1 MTSGTDETP
10 QEASRL
16 GKFSWAL
23 FDWANQPYFTVV
35 TTFIFAPYFTSFV
48 AASPA
53 EGQAYWGY
61 TQAVA
66 GVLIACLSPFLGS
79 IADAGGARK
88 PWVFAFSLLCA
99 VGAFS
104 LWWAVPGQERGLIWI
119 LAGIVVGTVGVEF
132 AIVFNNAMLPS
143 LVPHA
148 RMGRLSGFGWGLG
161 YIGGL
166 IALFIVLFG
175 FSLPE
180 EPLFGLSKAM
190 HEPDRITGPMAA
202 IWLLIFILPMMLFTP
217 DRKSRGL
224 AKGEAVRQGISTLLT
239 TLRTIGDYRNI
250 VWFLIARMF
259 YSDGI
264 LALIGFSGIYAAGLF
279 SWGTTEL
286 GIFGILINFFA
297 IGGSFAGGY
306 LDDRLGSKPT
316 IVISVLGLALA
327 SIGVLSIS
335 NGTVLFGLPAAMPVE
350 GGALFASPAEQV
362 FMLFA
367 FIMGLF
373 FGPAQAAS
381 RTLIARMSPPEKA
394 GEFFG
399 LFALSGKATAFVAP
413 LMIGIVTSLTG
424 QQRPAMIVIFVL
436 LVVGAAL
443 MTLVREPARGA

>member
-1 MTSGTDETP
+1 MTMRSAVGTADTGK
-10 QEASRL
+10 L

-48 AASPA
+48 AATPA

-61 TQAVA
+61 TQAIA
-66 GVLIACLSPFLGS
+66 GILIALLSPVFGS

-88 PWVFAFSLLCA
+88 PWILFFAILCA
-99 VGAFS
+99 IGSFA
-104 LWWAVPGQERGLIWI
+104 LWWAVPGQQNGTTLILLAII
-119 LAGIVVGTVGVEF
+119 LGTLGVEF
-132 AIVFNNAMLPS
+132 SIVFNNAMLPN
-143 LVPHA
+143 LVPHSK
-148 RMGRLSGFGWGLG
+148 MGRLSGFGWGLG

-180 EPLFGLSKAM
+180 VPLFGLDKIT
-190 HEPDRITGPMAA
+190 HEPDRITGPMSA
-202 IWLLIFILPMMLFTP
+202 IWFLVFIIPMMLFTP
-217 DRKSRGL
+217 DTKATGIS
-224 AKGEAVRQGISTLLT
+224 KTVAVRQGLRALMV
-239 TLRTIGDYRNI
+239 TLRELKNYRN
-250 VWFLIARMF
+250 VVFFLIARMF
-259 YSDGI
+259 YNDGI

-279 SWGTTEL
+279 GWGTTEL
-286 GIFGILINFFA
+286 GIFGILINVFA
-297 IGGSFAGGY
+297 IAGSFIGGS

-316 IVISVLGLALA
+316 IVVSVLGLAFA

-335 NGTVLFGLPAAMPVE
+335 DGEVLFGLPAAMPVE
-350 GGALFASPAEQV
+350 GGASFASPAEMV
-362 FMLFA
+362 FMVFA
-367 FIMGLF
+367 FIMGFF

-381 RTLIARMSPPEKA
+381 RTLIARMAPPKKA

-413 LMIGIVTSLTG
+413 LLIGIVTSATG

-436 LVVGAAL
+436 LMIGAAL
-443 MTLVREPARGA
+443 MSFVREPDHG

>member
-1 MTSGTDETP
+1 MTAISEGMP
-10 QEASRL
+10 REAGRL

-48 AASPA
+48 ASTPA

-61 TQAVA
+61 TQAIA
-66 GVLIACLSPFLGS
+66 GALIAILSPVFGS

-88 PWVFAFSLLCA
+88 PWIVFFSSLCA
-99 VGAFS
+99 IGAFS
-104 LWWAVPGQERGLIWI
+104 LWWAAPGMESGIFWI
-119 LAGIVVGTVGVEF
+119 LAGIIVGTIGVEF
-132 AIVFNNAMLPS
+132 SIVFNNAMLPS
-143 LVPHA
+143 LVPA
-148 RMGRLSGFGWGLG
+148 ERMGRLSGFGWGLG

-166 IALFIVLFG
+166 IALFIVLLG

-180 EPLFGLSKAM
+180 VPLFGLSKVT

-202 IWLLIFILPMMLFTP
+202 IWLIVFIIPMLLFTP
-217 DRKSRGL
+217 DRPANDLPKS
-224 AKGEAVRQGISTLLT
+224 AAVRQGLKSLMT
-239 TLRTIGDYRNI
+239 TLRSLKNYRNI
-250 VWFLIARMF
+250 IFFLIARMF
-259 YSDGI
+259 YNDGI

-279 SWGTTEL
+279 NWGTTEL

-297 IGGSFAGGY
+297 IAGCFIGGY

-316 IVISVLGLALA
+316 IVISVLGLAFA
-327 SIGVLSIS
+327 SVGVLSIS
-335 NGTVLFGLPAAMPVE
+335 DGQVLFGLPAAMPVE
-350 GGALFASPAEQV
+350 EGALFASPAEMV
-362 FMLFA
+362 FMVFA

-381 RTLIARMSPPEKA
+381 RTLIARMAPPEKA

-413 LMIGIVTSLTG
+413 LMIGIVTSATG
-424 QQRPAMIVIFVL
+424 QQRPAMIVIFIL
-436 LVVGAAL
+436 LMIGAAL
-443 MTLVREPARGA
+443 MSFVREPAHK

>member
-1 MTSGTDETP
+1 MSAISEGTP
-10 QEASRL
+10 QAAGKL

-35 TTFIFAPYFTSFV
+35 TTFIFAPYFTTFV

-61 TQAVA
+61 TQAIA
-66 GVLIACLSPFLGS
+66 GALIAILSPVFGS

-88 PWVFAFSLLCA
+88 PWILFFTIICA
-99 VGAFS
+99 IGAFS
-104 LWWAVPGQERGLIWI
+104 LWWAVPGQQSGILWI
-119 LAGIVVGTVGVEF
+119 LAGIVLGTIGVEF
-132 AIVFNNAMLPS
+132 SIVFNNAMLPT
-143 LVPHA
+143 LTTPE

-166 IALFIVLFG
+166 IALFIILLG

-180 EPLFGLSKAM
+180 VPLFGLSKPM
-190 HEPDRITGPMAA
+190 HEPDRITGPMSA
-202 IWLLIFILPMMLFTP
+202 IWFLVFIIPMLIFTP
-217 DRKSRGL
+217 DR
-224 AKGEAVRQGISTLLT
+224 APTGISKVAAVKQGLGALAN
-239 TLRTIGDYRNI
+239 TLRSLRDYRN
-250 VWFLIARMF
+250 VVFFLIARMF
-259 YSDGI
+259 YNDGI

-279 SWGTTEL
+279 KWGTTEL

-297 IGGSFAGGY
+297 IAGCFIGGY

-316 IVISVLGLALA
+316 VVISVLGLAFA
-327 SIGVLSIS
+327 SVGVLSIS
-335 NGTVLFGLPAAMPVE
+335 DGQVLFGLPAAMPVE
-350 GGALFASPAEQV
+350 GGALFASPAEMV
-362 FMLFA
+362 FMVFA

-381 RTLIARMSPPEKA
+381 RTLIARMSPPDKA

-413 LMIGIVTSLTG
+413 LLIGIVTSATG
-424 QQRPAMIVIFVL
+424 QQRPAMIVIFTL
-436 LVVGAAL
+436 LMIGAAL
-443 MTLVREPARGA
+443 MSFVREPDHG

>member
-1 MTSGTDETP
+1 MSVISEGAP
-10 QEASRL
+10 SEAGKL

-23 FDWANQPYFTVV
+23 FDWANQPFFTVV

-48 AASPA
+48 ASSPA

-61 TQAVA
+61 TQAIA
-66 GVLIACLSPFLGS
+66 GALIALLRPVFGS

-88 PWVFAFSLLCA
+88 PWILFFSILCA
-99 VGAFS
+99 IGAFS
-104 LWWAVPGQERGLIWI
+104 LWWAVPGMQTGVFWI
-119 LAGIVVGTVGVEF
+119 LAGIVIGTIGVEF
-132 AIVFNNAMLPS
+132 SIVFNNSMLPT
-143 LVPHA
+143 LVPPK

-180 EPLFGLSKAM
+180 VPLFGLSKAL

-202 IWLLIFILPMMLFTP
+202 LWLMVFIIPMLLFTP
-217 DRKSRGL
+217 VRPASDLPKS
-224 AKGEAVRQGISTLLT
+224 EAVRQGLKALMT
-239 TLRTIGDYRNI
+239 TLRSLKNYRN
-250 VWFLIARMF
+250 VVFFLIARMF
-259 YSDGI
+259 YNDGI

-279 SWGTTEL
+279 KWGTTEL

-297 IGGSFAGGY
+297 IAGCFIGGS

-316 IVISVLGLALA
+316 IVISVLGLAFA
-327 SIGVLSIS
+327 SVGVLSIS
-335 NGTVLFGLPAAMPVE
+335 DGQVLFGLPAAMPVE
-350 GGALFASPAEQV
+350 GGALFASPAEMV
-362 FMLFA
+362 FMVFA

-381 RTLIARMSPPEKA
+381 RTLIARMAPPEKA

-413 LMIGIVTSLTG
+413 LLIGIVTSATG
-424 QQRPAMIVIFVL
+424 QQRPAMIVIFAL
-436 LVVGAAL
+436 LMVGAAL
-443 MTLVREPARGA
+443 MSFVREPEHG